1 MSLEVLLCMF
11 ESEKEKSKGYTLKG
25 SSFPLGTSMTTCQL
39 RTILSIIPKMDFKQ
53 IVLEVIKFL
62 EKSV

>member
-11 ESEKEKSKGYTLKG
+11 ESEKEKSKG
-25 SSFPLGTSMTTCQL
+25 SSFSLGTSMKACQL